1 MNNTFKKNYYFV
13 LHSSE
18 NNLYICSANNL
29 ACLRTTCVAKA
40 KLKMKITDNKQLNT
54 MKKVLNVAIA
64 GKGFVIDEDAYAKLN
79 NYLEKFKSS
88 ANMGYQAKELMDD
101 IEERIAELFSQHI
114 TDYKNVVSIELVNL
128 VISQLGMPDG
138 SAFVEDDKK
147 TAEPATPE
155 IRPTRKFFRNP
166 DGKTIGGVCTGLST
180 YFNIDVTIIRI
191 IFIVCIIAGL
201 AGFWIY
207 IILWIIAPLATT
219 AAQKCEMYGLP
230 VTAENLK
237 RFTTSKK

>member
-1 MNNTFKKNYYFV
+1 
-13 LHSSE
+13 
-18 NNLYICSANNL
+18 
-29 ACLRTTCVAKA
+29 
-40 KLKMKITDNKQLNT
+40 

-88 ANMGYQAKELMDD
+88 ANMGYQSKELMED

-114 TDYKNVVSIELVNL
+114 TDYKNVVTIEVVNM

-138 SAFVEDDKK
+138 EPFIEDDKNANSQPK
-147 TAEPATPE
+147 EDC
-155 IRPTRKFFRNP
+155 IKSVRKFYRNP
-166 DGKTIGGVCTGLST
+166 YGKTIGGVCTGLST

-191 IFIVCIIAGL
+191 IFIVCVLAGL
-201 AGFWIY
+201 AGLWVY
-207 IILWIIAPLATT
+207 LILWIVAPLAVT

-237 RFTTSKK
+237 RFV

>member
-1 MNNTFKKNYYFV
+1 M
-13 LHSSE
+13 HSTKIIS
-18 NNLYICSANNL
+18 YICSANNL
-29 ACLRTTCVAKA
+29 VCLRTSRGIKQ
-40 KLKMKITDNKQLNT
+40 KQRKITHSKQLNT

-64 GKGFVIDEDAYAKLN
+64 GKGFVIDEDAYAKLK

-114 TDYKNVVSIELVNL
+114 TDYKNVVSIELVNQ

-147 TAEPATPE
+147 TAETAAPE
-155 IRPTRKFFRNP
+155 IRPARKFYRNP

-191 IFIVCIIAGL
+191 IFIICLIAGL

-207 IILWIIAPLATT
+207 IILWIIAPLAKS

-230 VTAENLK
+230 ITAENLK
-237 RFTTSKK
+237 RFTTAKN

>member
-1 MNNTFKKNYYFV
+1 
-13 LHSSE
+13 
-18 NNLYICSANNL
+18 
-29 ACLRTTCVAKA
+29 
-40 KLKMKITDNKQLNT
+40 

-88 ANMGYQAKELMDD
+88 ANMGYQSKELMED

-114 TDYKNVVSIELVNL
+114 TDYKNVVTIEVVNM

-138 SAFVEDDKK
+138 EPFIEDDKNANSQPK
-147 TAEPATPE
+147 A
-155 IRPTRKFFRNP
+155 
-166 DGKTIGGVCTGLST
+166 

-191 IFIVCIIAGL
+191 IFIVCVLAGL
-201 AGFWIY
+201 AGLWVY
-207 IILWIIAPLATT
+207 LILWIVAPLAVT

-237 RFTTSKK
+237 RFV

>member
-1 MNNTFKKNYYFV
+1 
-13 LHSSE
+13 
-18 NNLYICSANNL
+18 
-29 ACLRTTCVAKA
+29 
-40 KLKMKITDNKQLNT
+40 

-64 GKGFVIDEDAYAKLN
+64 GKGFVIDEDAYAKLK

-114 TDYKNVVSIELVNL
+114 TDYKNVVSIELVNQ

-147 TAEPATPE
+147 TAETAAPE
-155 IRPTRKFFRNP
+155 IRPARKFYRNP

-180 YFNIDVTIIRI
+180 YFNIDVTVNTAQHGLQQGATAQRL
-191 IFIVCIIAGL
+191 GL
-201 AGFWIY
+201 ADGRDRDIN
-207 IILWIIAPLATT
+207 LLAWLGKWW
-219 AAQKCEMYGLP
+219 QFCVHDHWGDVRDL
-230 VTAENLK
+230 
-237 RFTTSKK
+237 